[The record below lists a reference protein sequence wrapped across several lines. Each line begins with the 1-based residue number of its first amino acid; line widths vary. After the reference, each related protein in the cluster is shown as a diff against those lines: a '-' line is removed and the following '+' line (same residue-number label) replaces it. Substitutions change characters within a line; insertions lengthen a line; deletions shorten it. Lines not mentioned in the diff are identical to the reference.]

1 MPRANTLF
9 HYTTAAGLLGIL
21 RNSTLW
27 ATDLHFL
34 NDAKESIYAQDLVTN
49 AIRGMKNPVLNPG
62 HSAYGM
68 GEGGV
73 EVFDRYRG
81 YVLDALDSAEHGV
94 YVACFCE
101 SGDLLSQWRGYG
113 ADHGYA
119 IEFEADA
126 LRTALD
132 GLNTYPAATG
142 LAQVRYGSDAAT
154 DVVSTAVEAVRD
166 FNLNHPGVK
175 AEYKALQLAALLAT
189 IKDPGFSEEKD
200 WRLYAAFD
208 RGQQEPVLAP
218 TVYKETRFRA
228 TPMAIVPYIEL
239 RLPSDAVVTVR
250 VGPGNSTDVREAG
263 VRRLLKSLGLNA
275 TVLRS
280 DVPLRA

>member
-1 MPRANTLF
+1 MV
-9 HYTTAAGLLGIL
+9 
-21 RNSTLW
+21 S
-27 ATDLHFL
+27 
-34 NDAKESIYAQDLVTN
+34 
-49 AIRGMKNPVLNPG
+49 
-62 HSAYGM
+62 
-68 GEGGV
+68 
-73 EVFDRYRG
+73 
-81 YVLDALDSAEHGV
+81 
-94 YVACFCE
+94 
-101 SGDLLSQWRGYG
+101 
-113 ADHGYA
+113 
-119 IEFEADA
+119 
-126 LRTALD
+126 TALD
-132 GLNTYPAATG
+132 L
-142 LAQVRYGSDAAT
+142 VK
-154 DVVSTAVEAVRD
+154 D
-166 FNLNHPGVK
+166 FNFNHPGVK
-175 AEYKALQLAALLAT
+175 AELRAFQVAALLAT
-189 IKDPGFSEEKD
+189 VKDPGFSEEKE